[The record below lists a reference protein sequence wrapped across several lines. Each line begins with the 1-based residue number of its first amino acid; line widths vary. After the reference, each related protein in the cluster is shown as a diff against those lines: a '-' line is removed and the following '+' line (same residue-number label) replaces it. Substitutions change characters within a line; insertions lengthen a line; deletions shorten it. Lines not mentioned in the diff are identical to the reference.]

1 MIKLIAVEPKA
12 GYQLALSFSDGS
24 GGVFDFKPFVDTDTP
39 LTAPLRDPA
48 LFARH
53 YIELG
58 ALAWPNGLDFSAES
72 LRQRLQD
79 VGELA
84 RG

>member
-1 MIKLIAVEPKA
+1 MIKLIAAESKA

-24 GGVFDFKPFVDTDTP
+24 AGVFDFKPFVDTDTP
-39 LTAPLRDPA
+39 MTAPLRDSA
-48 LFARH
+48 FLAQH
-53 YIELG
+53 CIEQG

-72 LRQRLQD
+72 LRRRLQD
-79 VGELA
+79 VGKLV